1 MHFNSLQTLCQKI
14 SEVIENSGLLQ
25 GNLFPIL
32 INITDFL
39 AIFVIFGIWDDL
51 IEIITRPVTSG
62 ELSADSSYLNET
74 LFSEFE
80 IISLE
85 VPF

>member
-25 GNLFPIL
+25 GNFFPIS

-39 AIFVIFGIWDDL
+39 AIFVIFGIWDGIWDL
-51 IEIITRPVTSG
+51 NKVT
-62 ELSADSSYLNET
+62 Y
-74 LFSEFE
+74 
-80 IISLE
+80 
-85 VPF
+85 